1 MAIHVSGAFVYQP
14 TVLFDVVLVVV
25 DDDGNPALYAD
36 AELSL
41 ALVLGYPDMFV
52 EVELDLLAVSPVGS
66 GGGVHVAARWP
77 QGGPDRPDG
86 WAPAALLATVTSG
99 YENYSAVV
107 TAALPAPADTGL
119 VIFTKLPNVER
130 A

>member
-14 TVLFDVVLVVV
+14 AALFDVVLVVV
-25 DDDGNPALYAD
+25 DDDGNPALYGD

-41 ALVLGYPDMFV
+41 ALVLGYPDTFE
-52 EVELDLLAVSPVGS
+52 EVELDILVVTPVGN
-66 GGGVHVAARWP
+66 GGGVHVGARWP
-77 QGGPDRPDG
+77 EGGPRLPDG

-99 YENYSAVV
+99 YENYSAVI
-107 TAALPAPADTGL
+107 TAALPAPADTGF

-130 A
+130 I

>member
-52 EVELDLLAVSPVGS
+52 
-66 GGGVHVAARWP
+66 
-77 QGGPDRPDG
+77 
-86 WAPAALLATVTSG
+86 
-99 YENYSAVV
+99 
-107 TAALPAPADTGL
+107 
-119 VIFTKLPNVER
+119 
-130 A
+130 

>member
-52 EVELDLLAVSPVGS
+52 EVELDLLTVSPVGN